1 MYDPLENNRMSL
13 IQKKQDIQIWKG
25 SPSDNT
31 QTTLNRSWT
40 MCSQYNIILK
50 AALQSQDIFVAE
62 YPIEFS
68 KNSFQMP

>member
-1 MYDPLENNRMSL
+1 
-13 IQKKQDIQIWKG
+13 
-25 SPSDNT
+25 
-31 QTTLNRSWT
+31 